1 MGKRTD
7 YYCGEI
13 RIRGKELFNKRKR
26 PIGVTTI
33 GQSVDKDKI
42 GSIPYYA
49 HHAKLKM
56 NVKKETIE
64 VLQENLYEFL
74 YNLGEGNV
82 FVIQNP
88 EVIHAS

>member
-13 RIRGKELFNKRKR
+13 HIRGKELFNKS
-26 PIGVTTI
+26 PIVVKTI
-33 GQSVDKDKI
+33 GQPVDKDKI

-49 HHAKLKM
+49 HHDKLKM

-74 YNLGEGNV
+74 YNLGEENV
-82 FVIQNP
+82 FL
-88 EVIHAS
+88 